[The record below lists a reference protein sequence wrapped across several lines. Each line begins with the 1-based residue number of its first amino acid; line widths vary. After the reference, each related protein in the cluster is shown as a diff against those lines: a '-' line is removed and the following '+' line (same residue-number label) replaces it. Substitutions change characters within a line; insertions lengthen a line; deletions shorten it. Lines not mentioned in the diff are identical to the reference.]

1 MAQLYVGTSGWAYPT
16 WKPAFYPEKLAQKKF
31 LSFYATKLNTVEV
44 NFTFRQLVKE
54 TTVNKW
60 IEETPAHFRFTIKAH
75 QVLTHIKRLKGTDE
89 FLRRFLTTLEA
100 LERAQK
106 LGPVLF
112 QLPPN
117 FKADQ
122 AVLSDFLQTLPRS
135 VRAAFEFRHA
145 SWFNEGTFDEEPSGK
160 ERLAKQPGKLCASEM
175 SRSASQKAKSAT
187 LLTSSPPITPTTA
200 IASPATLRPNAKRWS
215 EGFSNTSPKAATS
228 SPTSSTKKRR
238 RCALCSR
245 CIAELRS
252 AERLSVSC
260 SDAPV
265 SLLLRFL
272 PTADTHI
279 VPSDTNARVLSGF
292 LDYLRVERGSARLT
306 IAAYTSDL
314 GQFAEFLEKH
324 HRLLSNARR
333 EDVRAFMQDLF
344 SNQVDGRSVG
354 RKLSAIRQLYRY
366 LLLDGNIHKDPTLNI
381 DSPKQWKVLP
391 KALSR
396 NEVDTM
402 LTTPREGIRQLES
415 AGAGLARSRHA
426 GIALLWRLARLR
438 SRRCATRRFEAR
450 SRIHPGPRQRRQG
463 ANGAAGCAR
472 AAGIE
477 ALLCK
482 AAGNH

>member
-1 MAQLYVGTSGWAYPT
+1 MEASVLSREAG
-16 WKPAFYPEKLAQKKF
+16 PEEVPEF
-31 LSFYATKLNTVEV
+31 LCDKLNTVEV

-54 TTVNKW
+54 TTVNEW

-75 QVLTHIKRLKGTDE
+75 QVLTHIKRLKGTEE

-106 LGPVLF
+106 LGSVLF

-122 AVLSDFLQTLPRS
+122 AVLSEFLQTLPRS

-145 SWFNEGTFDEEPSGK
+145 SWFNEGTFDRGTFGEGTSGVATWQTLRERNVALCIAESEERDTPDVVTADYAYYRYRKPSYTSD
-160 ERLAKQPGKLCASEM
+160 ERRAMVEQN
-175 SRSASQKAKSAT
+175 
-187 LLTSSPPITPTTA
+187 
-200 IASPATLRPNAKRWS
+200 SPALGRRPRRIRLFQARRNS
-215 EGFSNTSPKAATS
+215 
-228 SPTSSTKKRR
+228 RR
-238 RCALCSR
+238 RALRSR

-272 PTADTHI
+272 STADTHI

-324 HRLLSNARR
+324 I
-333 EDVRAFMQDLF
+333 V
-344 SNQVDGRSVG
+344 
-354 RKLSAIRQLYRY
+354 
-366 LLLDGNIHKDPTLNI
+366 
-381 DSPKQWKVLP
+381 
-391 KALSR
+391 
-396 NEVDTM
+396 
-402 LTTPREGIRQLES
+402 
-415 AGAGLARSRHA
+415 
-426 GIALLWRLARLR
+426 
-438 SRRCATRRFEAR
+438 C
-450 SRIHPGPRQRRQG
+450 
-463 ANGAAGCAR
+463 
-472 AAGIE
+472 
-477 ALLCK
+477 
-482 AAGNH
+482 